1 MNQNLKNKKRSA
13 EKIPII
19 SYILLG
25 LALLSAVILIAARLS
40 PSFAVFFNG
49 HVGGAVRAL
58 LALFTNPLPF
68 SLAELLIILLP
79 VFITLLIIYAVNSRS
94 KNLRSILTYFVT
106 LISGVSIIFSL
117 FVFSFGTGYHVPTL
131 YERFEI
137 EKDGVTT
144 EELEETAQKLVT
156 EINLRVDK
164 IAFSAEGFSK
174 MPYSL
179 NEMNNILNSAFKP
192 LSKKY
197 DFVQSFKS
205 NIKPVLMSVPMS
217 YTHTTGVYSF
227 FTGEANLNVEFP
239 DYTLPYTAAHEL
251 AHQRGIAR
259 ENEANFIAFLV
270 CIESGNVYAEY
281 SAYLNMFEY
290 VAASLYRTDSEAYKR
305 VYNSLSSSA
314 KGEIAAYSR
323 FYDKYRDSKAGEISS
338 AINDAYLIANGTQE
352 GTKSYGLV
360 VDLAVAYFKGDFDE
374 K

>member
-1 MNQNLKNKKRSA
+1 MNQNPKKQKKSA

-25 LALLSAVILIAARLS
+25 LALLSAVILLAARLS

-49 HVGGAVRAL
+49 YVGGTVRAL
-58 LALFTNPLPF
+58 LALLTNSLPF

-94 KNLRSILTYFVT
+94 KSLRSILTYFVT
-106 LISGVSIIFSL
+106 LISGVSIIFTI

-131 YERFEI
+131 YERFDI
-137 EKDGVTT
+137 ENDGVTIN
-144 EELEETAQKLVT
+144 ELEETAQKLVT
-156 EINLRVDK
+156 EINQRVGK
-164 IAFSAEGFSK
+164 ISFGSEGFSK

-179 NEMNNILNSAFKP
+179 NEMNNVLNSAFKTV
-192 LSKKY
+192 SEKY

-227 FTGEANLNVEFP
+227 FTGEANLNVDFP

-270 CIESGNVYAEY
+270 CIESGDVYSEY

-290 VAASLYRTDSEAYKR
+290 VAASLYHSDSEAYKR
-305 VYNSLSSSA
+305 VYNSLSTSA
-314 KGEIAAYSR
+314 KSEIAAYSR
-323 FYDKYRDSKAGEISS
+323 FYEKYRDSRAGEISS

-360 VDLAVAYFKGDFDE
+360 VDLAVAYFKGVFDE